1 MDSPGAAAVG
11 ASRVRGAT
19 IMPPIIEFRPTAQTK
34 NFLKAD
40 VAPAR
45 RATTRAQR
53 KNPQNASS
61 AGFLPAWHA
70 RLEIW
75 RRWWDSN
82 NAIKLLKNKHLTHQ
96 TNKNTRKNTLTLI
109 SLPKKLVEPTR
120 FAAAPKDSYS
130 KAINSWMAGC

>member
-53 KNPQNASS
+53 KNPQNLRS

-75 RRWWDSN
+75 RRWCHYN
-82 NAIKLLKNKHLTHQ
+82 NNYKSLLNNDKN
-96 TNKNTRKNTLTLI
+96 
-109 SLPKKLVEPTR
+109 
-120 FAAAPKDSYS
+120 S
-130 KAINSWMAGC
+130 KANIHTLKSTRIHYGFRRVRLVASKRSMTRSISPTTSPRLL